1 MGEKCST
8 FIRFVQS
15 DLPALTLAQ
24 NTNSTSHGFSNIQNV
39 LTGIKANKEYLF
51 EVQQIV
57 SKCTFLLLLQS
68 LAMFQHQRRLI
79 FCSSDVAI

>member
-24 NTNSTSHGFSNIQNV
+24 NTNSTSRGFSNIQNR
-39 LTGIKANKEYLF
+39 KASLMF
-51 EVQQIV
+51 EIN
-57 SKCTFLLLLQS
+57 
-68 LAMFQHQRRLI
+68 
-79 FCSSDVAI
+79 D

>member
-1 MGEKCST
+1 MNRIELT
-8 FIRFVQS
+8 FTKS
-15 DLPALTLAQ
+15 
-24 NTNSTSHGFSNIQNV
+24 NNNSATV
-39 LTGIKANKEYLF
+39 LTDKECLRLF

-68 LAMFQHQRRLI
+68 LAMFQRQRRLI